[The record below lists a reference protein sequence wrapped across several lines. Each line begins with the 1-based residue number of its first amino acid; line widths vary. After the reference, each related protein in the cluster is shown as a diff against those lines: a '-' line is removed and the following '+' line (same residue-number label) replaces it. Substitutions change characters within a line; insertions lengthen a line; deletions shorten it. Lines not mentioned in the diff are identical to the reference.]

1 MRTLGSTN
9 HTPVATLLWRLV
21 TWPARVAQARRD
33 FAMLASLGDRELRD
47 IGLSRQDLRDATALP
62 LSENAT
68 HVLARRAGERAELA
82 RARRSERGQT
92 TANSERDV
100 PPAAQVRR
108 LVRV

>member
-68 HVLARRAGERAELA
+68 HALARRAGERAELA

-92 TANSERDV
+92 TASSGRDV
-100 PPAAQVRR
+100 PPPAQVRR